1 MDLVEFWTKC
11 AINGIVLDE
20 EQREQLKRYHQEML
34 YWNKLVNLISRKDE
48 ENFLEK
54 HLFHSL
60 SVLKYV
66 DIPEKSKCMDIG
78 TGGGLPGLPIA
89 VAAKHIEMTL
99 VDSIKKK
106 VNITRIFA
114 QHTTLRN
121 LKVINARVEDLA
133 EFPDYKNKMDFI
145 FARGVAPIKDLVTW
159 TKPMLKKTGKYVLLK
174 GGDLT
179 EEITEAVEAFPSLR
193 VEEKLIKFVGYD
205 YFEKEE
211 KKILICHLIN

>member
-34 YWNKLVNLISRKDE
+34 YWNKQVNLISRKDE

-66 DIPEKSKCMDIG
+66 DIPEKSKCMDVG

-121 LKVINARVEDLA
+121 LKVINARVEELA
-133 EFPDYKNKMDFI
+133 DFPDYKNKMDFI
-145 FARGVAPIKDLVTW
+145 FARGVASIKDLVTW
-159 TKPMLKKTGKYVLLK
+159 TKPMLKKNGKYVLLK

-193 VEEKLIKFVGYD
+193 VEEKLIKFIGYD